1 MEAFYTS
8 MIDDAIARGEIP
20 AHADTAAIVNMLL
33 AMFLGMGFYAGF
45 IVGGADSTMIAKQ
58 LYKLMVRGLLD
69 RPKTTRSITVYSH
82 APASVAV
89 DDFARTWP
97 GLTLVIDVP
106 AGQPFIC
113 ANGAQ
118 PVVVSGDLTGEQLR
132 RELYREFQV
141 GSRVE
146 GLAEHDSLDAAAPA
160 SARPHVG

>member
-1 MEAFYTS
+1 
-8 MIDDAIARGEIP
+8 
-20 AHADTAAIVNMLL
+20 
-33 AMFLGMGFYAGF
+33 MFLGLGFYAGF
-45 IVGGADSTMIAKQ
+45 IVGGADPTMIAKQ
-58 LYKLMVRGLLD
+58 LYKLMVRGLLT
-69 RPKTTRSITVYSH
+69 RPKARRSISVDPH
-82 APASVAV
+82 APAAVAV

-106 AGQPFIC
+106 AGQTFIS

-118 PVVVSGDLTGEQLR
+118 PVVVSGDFTGEQVR

-146 GLAEHDSLDAAAPA
+146 GLAEADSLDAAAPA